1 MVIAGTRHDMIML
14 GVGINKNYFTCDIT
28 STCPV
33 IHQNHGYN
41 YISKQ
46 NLTILKTNNYNCAGN
61 QRWIHESPFKIQEC
75 KGMEFICNSKSFLKR
90 SFTKM
95 QEKK

>member
-1 MVIAGTRHDMIML
+1 MIML
-14 GVGINKNYFTCDIT
+14 GIGINKKYFTCDIT

-61 QRWIHESPFKIQEC
+61 QRWIHKSPFKSIVSNNTI
-75 KGMEFICNSKSFLKR
+75 KFALKN
-90 SFTKM
+90 
-95 QEKK
+95 

>member
-1 MVIAGTRHDMIML
+1 MILL

-28 STCPV
+28 STCSA

-46 NLTILKTNNYNCAGN
+46 NLTILKSNNFKCLGN
-61 QRWIHESPFKIQEC
+61 QRYINESTYKSIFLNDDIQ
-75 KGMEFICNSKSFLKR
+75 
-90 SFTKM
+90 FTYSPT
-95 QEKK
+95 